1 VTVDTD
7 VAIVGMACAFARAP
21 DLASY
26 WRNILG
32 AVDAIGEPPDG
43 WSAGG
48 LAERHVYT
56 RRGGYLGPLS
66 FDPLAFG
73 VMPKAVDGAEPDQFL
88 ALRLAAAALDDAS
101 YGRVTASRN
110 VAVILGRG
118 TYINRGLIGVFQ
130 HTIGIDQVLRVLRD
144 LHPDWP
150 EQQLDD
156 LRQELADA
164 LPPFG
169 PETAPGLAHS
179 VMCGRIANRL
189 DLIGPAYTVDAAC
202 ASSLIAVEHGIDE
215 LLTGRADL
223 VLAGGVQVSTTFP
236 IAAVFAQLGALSP
249 SGQLRP
255 FQQGCD
261 GTLLGEG
268 AGIVVLQRRAE
279 AERDGNRIYAVIKG
293 VSSASDGK
301 AVGVLAPRV
310 EGEELAMR
318 RAYERAAVDP
328 RTVGLVEAHGTGTPA
343 GDAVEIEAMARVF
356 GVRGPSDQPSCAV
369 GSVKSMIG
377 HCLPAAGAAG
387 LIKAALALHSKVLPA
402 TLHCDQPDERIDRT
416 MLYLNDRTRPWVSGE
431 QRHRRAAVSAFGFGG
446 INAHAVLEEHDPRG
460 PRERT
465 ISSRSPHV
473 FRVPGNDRE
482 ELASRCEASGRFAA
496 TSADIPLASI
506 ARSLAVADPGT
517 GSCVAIVA
525 CSHDELRQKLVTAA
539 RRLRDPQTRRIGD
552 RSGIYYYDRP
562 MGREGRLAV
571 LFPGEG
577 SQHVGMFDSL
587 CIEFP
592 AARRLLDLLDTAF
605 SDRSVPPSQEIF
617 PVPGPDAGAAAELTD
632 MQLAVASVSAA
643 DHAGLAVLDQL
654 GLAADAVIGHS
665 SGEYAALTAA
675 GAADAR
681 DERGY
686 LELVRDG
693 DRLTGELLRQ
703 GLVPAATLT
712 AVGGVSRD
720 IVDEIVG
727 QATGTVAV
735 AMINCP
741 HQIVLCG
748 ADDAI
753 CQIEV
758 ELARRGALCQRLP
771 IGRAYHTE
779 RFRPVTEALRDFYD
793 RLPLTEPR
801 IPLYSATTAARMPA
815 DVAEIRRLT
824 REQWCRP
831 LRFGDAIE
839 AMYADGIRLFLEV
852 GPRGNLTA
860 FVNDVL
866 GNRPHV
872 ALAIDVP
879 SRPSIMQFCHAAAQ
893 LVAHGVPLRLA
904 ELSGDA
910 PGTPISPDSL
920 FSSAARHAH
929 RGQPL
934 ETELPML
941 RVSRAALT
949 RWAAPPFSSAEAD
962 ASPPLAAPAIDGSMP
977 PARARLP
984 DKAAT
989 GNVLA
994 AYLTTMERFLETERA
1009 VMAAAL
1015 DQMPARTTGNQPTS
1029 DGPANTVGQPPAA
1042 GTRTPLAPPGGREP
1056 AGGRPAG
1063 RLLAHASRP
1072 THEADRVVFVKHIA
1086 LDEDLFLR
1094 DHSLGA
1100 SEGAA
1105 LGILPLAIS
1114 LELIAEAAG
1123 YLMPECP
1130 ARTVHNVEACRWV
1143 LVTTEGVT
1151 LRITAYRA
1159 SREEPPPPRMAKAT
1173 VVLAV
1178 SRGGQWLDAVRAE
1191 VHVGPSSGDEP
1202 GPPDIPVGPLSEPIR
1217 PCLWGPA
1224 DLYAD
1229 RAQHGMFHGPTFQ
1242 AVASVDG
1249 IGKEGADATLV
1260 APAAALLPRE
1270 ADNYRTDPV
1279 ILDGAGQVLGYWA
1292 AQELS
1297 SSFVVF
1303 PVTVRSISLPPPG
1316 RPRPAELRCRA
1327 RVTQLTDQHLV
1338 ADIDVTGPGGSPW
1351 LIVRSWRV
1359 RRFTLPPKFFDF
1371 RIDPV
1376 SRFLGEELASVPVPG
1391 LPAARIMRVELPADL
1406 LVSDGGVWSE
1416 ILAYLALHS
1425 SEHPRW
1431 RELSEGISPA
1441 RRTEWLL
1448 GRVAVKDAVRS
1459 VLGADGSGLAPGDLA
1474 VVSSDRGVPAV
1485 RAPGRPELRARLDCM
1500 RVSLSHSDGEAVAV
1514 AAEADGLAGIGI
1526 DAERLGERRHPI
1538 GQEALAAA
1546 ALTADEQALASRAA
1560 DPQELRLRLW
1570 CAKEAYAKATGAGL
1584 LAYGGPRGLT
1594 TRPLDGDGQFLVCS
1608 ANDGDNPV
1616 PVVTARQGD
1625 LIVAVARW
1633 PP

>member
-1 VTVDTD
+1 VSADTD
-7 VAIVGMACAFARAP
+7 VAIIGMACTFARAP

-88 ALRLAAAALDDAS
+88 ALKLAAAALDDAG

-118 TYINRGLIGVFQ
+118 TYINRGLIAVFQ
-130 HTIGIDQVLRVLRD
+130 HTIGIDQVLHVLSD
-144 LHPDWP
+144 LHPEWS
-150 EQQLDD
+150 ERQLDE
-156 LRQELADA
+156 LREELVQA

-202 ASSLIAVEHGIDE
+202 ASSLVAVEHGIDE
-215 LLTGRADL
+215 LLSGRADL

-268 AGIVVLQRRAE
+268 AGIVVLQRRAD
-279 AERDGNRIYAVIKG
+279 AERDGNRIYAVVKG
-293 VSSASDGK
+293 IASASDGK

-318 RAYERAAVDP
+318 RAYERAAVDA

-356 GVRGPSDQPSCAV
+356 GLRDPSDRPSCAV

-387 LIKAALALHSKVLPA
+387 LIKAALALHSKVLPC
-402 TLHCDQPDERIDRT
+402 TLHCDLPDERIDHT
-416 MLYLNDRTRPWVSGE
+416 MLYLNDRTRPWVLGE
-431 QRHRRAAVSAFGFGG
+431 QRRRRAAVSAFGFGG

-460 PRERT
+460 PRGRT

-482 ELASRCEASGRFAA
+482 ELASRCEASGLFAA
-496 TSADIPLASI
+496 ASQDVALASI
-506 ARSLAVADPGT
+506 ARSLAVVDPGAE
-517 GSCVAIVA
+517 SCVALVA
-525 CSHDELRQKLVTAA
+525 CSHDELRQKLITAA
-539 RRLRDPQTRRIGD
+539 RRLRDPQTRRISD

-562 MGREGRLAV
+562 MAREGGLAV

-577 SQHVGMFDSL
+577 SQHVGMFESL

-592 AARRLLDLLDTAF
+592 AARRQIDLLDTAF
-605 SDRSVPPSQEIF
+605 GDRPVPPSQVIF
-617 PVPGPDAGAAAELTD
+617 PVSAPGAKAAEELTD

-643 DHAGLAVLDQL
+643 DHASLAVLDQL

-675 GAADAR
+675 GAADAQ
-681 DERGY
+681 DDPEY
-686 LELVRDG
+686 LKLVRDG

-703 GLVPAATLT
+703 GLVPVATLT
-712 AVGGVSRD
+712 AVGAISQDVVAEVVR
-720 IVDEIVG
+720 
-727 QATGTVAV
+727 QAAGRVAV

-748 ADDAI
+748 TDEAI
-753 CQIEV
+753 SQIEA
-758 ELARRGALCQRLP
+758 ELASRGAVCQRLP
-771 IGRAYHTE
+771 FARAYHTE
-779 RFRPVTEALRDFYD
+779 RFRPVTEALRTFYD

-801 IPLYSATTAARMPA
+801 IPLYSAVTAARMPA
-815 DVAEIRRLT
+815 DVAEVRRLT
-824 REQWCRP
+824 REQWCQP
-831 LRFGDAIE
+831 LRFSDAIQ

-860 FVNDVL
+860 FVNDAL
-866 GNRPHV
+866 AKRPHV
-872 ALAIDVP
+872 ALAIDMP
-879 SRPSIMQFCHAAAQ
+879 SRPSIMQFCHAVAQ
-893 LVAHGVPLRLA
+893 LVAHAVPLRLA
-904 ELSGDA
+904 ALSGDEPA
-910 PGTPISPDSL
+910 TPIGPDVL
-920 FSSAARHAH
+920 FSGAARAVQD
-929 RGQPL
+929 GLPL
-934 ETELPML
+934 ETELPLL
-941 RVSRAALT
+941 RVPQAALT
-949 RWAAPPFSSAEAD
+949 RWAARPLSSAEAHT
-962 ASPPLAAPAIDGSMP
+962 SSPLAAAAPDGCAPGSD
-977 PARARLP
+977 ARQP
-984 DKAAT
+984 EKAAE
-989 GNVLA
+989 GSPLA
-994 AYLTTMERFLETERA
+994 AYLATMERFLETERV

-1015 DQMPARTTGNQPTS
+1015 DWAPAGTPRNQPPS
-1029 DGPANTVGQPPAA
+1029 SGPVNADRQSPAA
-1042 GTRTPLAPPGGREP
+1042 GAWMPTAPPRWAEP
-1056 AGGRPAG
+1056 AGDRPAG
-1063 RLLAHASRP
+1063 LLLADASRP
-1072 THEADRVVFVKHIA
+1072 TDEADRVVFVRHIA
-1086 LDEDLFLR
+1086 PDEDLFLR

-1100 SEGAA
+1100 SEGSA

-1123 YLMPECP
+1123 YLTPECL

-1143 LVTTEGVT
+1143 LVTGEGVT
-1151 LRITAYRA
+1151 LRITACRA
-1159 SREEPPPPRMAKAT
+1159 SHEEPGAPGMIKAT

-1178 SRGGQWLDAVRAE
+1178 SRDGRWFDAVRAE
-1191 VHVGPSSGDEP
+1191 VQADTGDRPWPSD
-1202 GPPDIPVGPLSEPIR
+1202 VLAGPLSGSVR

-1224 DLYAD
+1224 ELYAE
-1229 RAQHGMFHGPTFQ
+1229 RAKHGMFHGPTFQ

-1249 IGKEGADATLV
+1249 IGDDGADATLI
-1260 APAAALLPRE
+1260 APTAVLLPGE
-1270 ADNYRTDPV
+1270 ADDYRTDPV
-1279 ILDGAGQVLGYWA
+1279 ILDAAGQVLGYWA

-1303 PVTVRSISLPPPG
+1303 PITVQSISLPPPG
-1316 RPRPAELRCRA
+1316 RSRPAELRCRA
-1327 RVTQLTDQHLV
+1327 RVTRLTDQYLV
-1338 ADIDVTGPGGSPW
+1338 ADLDVTGPGGSPW
-1351 LIVRSWRV
+1351 LIVRAWRV
-1359 RRFTLPPKFFDF
+1359 RRFTLPQRFFDF

-1376 SRFLGEELASVPVPG
+1376 SRFLAEELDSIPVPG
-1391 LPAARIMRVELPADL
+1391 LSTALITHVELPAEL
-1406 LVSDGGVWSE
+1406 LLSDGGVWSE
-1416 ILAYLALHS
+1416 ILAYLVLHP

-1431 RELSEGISPA
+1431 RELSAGRSSA
-1441 RRTEWLL
+1441 RQTDWLL
-1448 GRVAVKDAVRS
+1448 GRIAVKDAVRRAI
-1459 VLGADGSGLAPGDLA
+1459 GADGSGLAPADFA
-1474 VVSSDRGVPAV
+1474 VVSDDRGTPAV
-1485 RAPGRPELRARLDCM
+1485 RAPGRPELRQRLESM
-1500 RVSLSHSDGEAVAV
+1500 RVSLSHSEGEAVAV
-1514 AAEADGLAGIGI
+1514 VAEAEDLVGIGV
-1526 DAERLGERRHPI
+1526 DAERLGERRHAIEP
-1538 GQEALAAA
+1538 EALDAG
-1546 ALTADEQALASRAA
+1546 ALTTDEQALVGGAA
-1560 DPQELRLRLW
+1560 DPGELRLRLW

-1594 TRPLDGDGQFLVCS
+1594 THPLDGDGQFLVCP
-1608 ANDGDNPV
+1608 ADGSDKPV
-1616 PVVTARQGD
+1616 PVVTARRGD
-1625 LIVAVARW
+1625 LIMAIARSLR
-1633 PP
+1633 